1 MADPK
6 EKAQPSTDLQLA
18 NNLLE
23 KAQDLHTHT
32 GADVLLVVNPRDL
45 ESPAYAYASPKLM
58 PMITQAQRLS
68 TITQLL
74 ATKENAS
81 VPVVQLHG
89 GPAVIDL
96 NEELCNR
103 TQNSLNATVQQAADP
118 QFCSPV
124 QSVYQLPADCNP
136 VILTSPLSHSQV
148 YPTPNPHYAS
158 PVIQSPLVN
167 RHLIQVVHSSP
178 LYHAN
183 NNNQVYNR
191 HGQQHSSSPQWNI
204 STDSTSNTSTN
215 TIPLQSTKVLPGSLP
230 STPPFSLTSSPSST
244 GGSSSIGIEI
254 NLKFLHAFKSVH
266 RLHLTPEEKT
276 QVINLIC
283 ANNQILL
290 AAFEAFSS
298 QSEEDLKYLTQ
309 AAKNLINNQCAL

>member
-1 MADPK
+1 
-6 EKAQPSTDLQLA
+6 
-18 NNLLE
+18 
-23 KAQDLHTHT
+23 
-32 GADVLLVVNPRDL
+32 
-45 ESPAYAYASPKLM
+45 M

-204 STDSTSNTSTN
+204 QRTVHPTLARTLFPYNQRKFCLDHC
-215 TIPLQSTKVLPGSLP
+215 PLHHPSVL
-230 STPPFSLTSSPSST
+230 
-244 GGSSSIGIEI
+244 
-254 NLKFLHAFKSVH
+254 
-266 RLHLTPEEKT
+266 
-276 QVINLIC
+276 
-283 ANNQILL
+283 
-290 AAFEAFSS
+290 
-298 QSEEDLKYLTQ
+298 Q
-309 AAKNLINNQCAL
+309 ARQALRVDRPA